1 MEQTIDIT
9 RPALPV
15 FIQQFAESSARAH
28 PDAVAIRDRHGDL
41 THAAVWARSGQLSS
55 WLRGRGVGQGDRVLL
70 RLRNSRE
77 FVLLFHAALRVG
89 AVVVPTSPDLRA
101 AQVAHI
107 VRDCAPVL
115 CVVEG
120 DDAEFSAEGCPTVD
134 VATAMAKSQAEPA
147 DLDEAGRFGAALA
160 SPQDVAFLIYTS
172 GSTAAPKG
180 VVCPHEQVVFAAGAI
195 AERLGYR
202 ETDVVYCRLPFS
214 FDYGLYQI
222 LLACLAGAAL
232 ALPESASDVQV
243 LKEVRSAG
251 ATIVPVV
258 PTLATVLA
266 VLATRDRRPTAVR
279 RFTNTGAEL
288 TAEHSRRLRE
298 TFPDAEIISMYGMTE
313 CKRIT
318 ISGPDDDLARPGT
331 VGKAL
336 TGTEVVV
343 IDELGAPV
351 AAGTVGEVVVRGPHV
366 MAGYW
371 NAPEETAK
379 RYRPNQTT
387 GATELHTGDF
397 GWLDDAGD
405 LHLVGRRDDIFKRR
419 GVRVSTA
426 EIEAA
431 VLTVDGVREA
441 AVVPDVPSLGL
452 VLWYAGTIT
461 ADALRA
467 ELPGILDAARLPD
480 RILCRPELPR
490 TAHGKL
496 DRRWLVENIASTG
509 RDHG

>member
-1 MEQTIDIT
+1 MEQTIDMIRPA
-9 RPALPV
+9 RPAL
-15 FIQQFAESSARAH
+15 IHQIAESSARAH
-28 PDAVAIRDRHGDL
+28 PNAVAIRDRHGEL
-41 THAAVWARSGQLSS
+41 THAAVWALSGRLGS
-55 WLRGRGVGQGDRVLL
+55 WLRSRGVGPGDRVLL

-101 AQVAHI
+101 AQVGHI

-115 CVVEG
+115 CVVES
-120 DDAEFSAEGCPTVD
+120 DDADWPAADWPTVD
-134 VATAMAKSQAEPA
+134 AATALALAAAEAEPE
-147 DLDEAGRFGAALA
+147 DVDEAPA
-160 SPQDVAFLIYTS
+160 PHDVAFLIYTS

-180 VVCPHEQVVFAAGAI
+180 VVCPHEQVVFAASAI

-202 ETDVVYCRLPFS
+202 ESDVVYCRLPFS

-222 LLACLAGAAL
+222 LLAGLAGAAL
-232 ALPESASDVQV
+232 ALPASSSDVQV
-243 LKEVRSAG
+243 LKEVRAAG

-298 TFPDAEIISMYGMTE
+298 TFPNVEIISMYGMTE

-318 ISGPDDDLARPGT
+318 ISGPDDDLIRPGT
-331 VGKAL
+331 VGRAL
-336 TGTEVVV
+336 TGTDVVV
-343 IDELGAPV
+343 IDELGIPV
-351 AAGTVGEVVVRGPHV
+351 PTGTVGEIVVRGPHV

-379 RYRPNQTT
+379 RYRPGPVT

-431 VLTVDGVREA
+431 VLAVDGVREA
-441 AVVPDVPSLGL
+441 AVVPDVPGLGL
-452 VLWYAGTIT
+452 VLWYAGTIS
-461 ADALRA
+461 AEDLRA

-480 RILCRPELPR
+480 RIQLRPQLPR

-496 DRRWLVENIASTG
+496 DRRGLVENIAPTG

>member
-1 MEQTIDIT
+1 MEQTIDII
-9 RPALPV
+9 RPVRPV
-15 FIQQFAESSARAH
+15 LIQQIAESAARAH

-41 THAAVWARSGQLSS
+41 THAAVWTMSGRLSS
-55 WLRGRGVGQGDRVLL
+55 WLRGRGVGPGDRVLL

-77 FVLLFHAALRVG
+77 FVLLFQAALRVG
-89 AVVVPTSPDLRA
+89 AVVVPTSPDLRI
-101 AQVAHI
+101 AQVSHI
-107 VRDCAPVL
+107 IRDCAPAL
-115 CVVEG
+115 CVVEDG
-120 DDAEFSAEGCPTVD
+120 DADWSADGWTTVD
-134 VATAMAKSQAEPA
+134 VATAMAQSQAEPEP
-147 DLDEAGRFGAALA
+147 DDVGEEPA
-160 SPQDVAFLIYTS
+160 SPHDVAFLIYTS

-222 LLACLAGAAL
+222 LLAGLAGAAL
-232 ALPESASDVQV
+232 ALPESSSDVQV
-243 LKEVRSAG
+243 LKEVRAAG

-298 TFPDAEIISMYGMTE
+298 TFPGAEIISMYGMTE

-318 ISGPDDDLARPGT
+318 ISGPDDDLIRPGT
-331 VGKAL
+331 VGRAL
-336 TGTEVVV
+336 TGTEVIV

-351 AAGTVGEVVVRGPHV
+351 AAATIGEVVVRGPHV

-379 RYRPNQTT
+379 RYRRDPAT

-419 GVRVSTA
+419 GVRVSTS

-431 VLTVDGVREA
+431 VLAVDGVREA
-441 AVVPDVPSLGL
+441 AVVPDVPGLGL
-452 VLWYAGTIT
+452 VLWYSGTIT

-467 ELPGILDAARLPD
+467 ELPGILDAARVPD

-496 DRRWLVENIASTG
+496 DRRGLVENIALTG
-509 RDHG
+509 RDDG